1 MHSAVCIKTIQQFVV
16 AYSVLRQGS
25 SPYVRPWLFFFKL
38 RENMHYMKFTILT
51 IFKYIVQGREIH
63 PHFCATITT
72 IHLLKFFILQN

>member
-1 MHSAVCIKTIQQFVV
+1 MHSAVCIKTIQQFMV

-25 SPYVRPWLFFFKL
+25 SPHLALFFKL
-38 RENMHYMKFTILT
+38 QENMHYMKFTILT
-51 IFKYIVQGREIH
+51 IFKYTVQGREIH